1 MRSKGYQ
8 NYFDD
13 EVLNASPVQ
22 LVQMLYRGVLDSI
35 ASARRHL
42 RLGDIRSRSRSISK
56 AIAILTELAG
66 SLDSKQGGELSR
78 NLAQLYDYVQRLLIQ
93 ANIEQRDKPLVEAEQ
108 LVSKLA
114 QAWDSFTAERTGDPS
129 PTNAVIRDSYQPV
142 SCAY

>member
-114 QAWDSFTAERTGDPS
+114 QAWDGFAVERTGDPS